1 MEPKQN
7 ACFLLPASQQD
18 PCCRDLYM
26 YICMLTDLLRRRV
39 CAVWTKL
46 KLNLC
51 VETVEYIH
59 MEITQIHKAYVVY
72 EDVKAL
78 KILATYHQILFPA
91 EPAKTSISNPT
102 SII

>member
-1 MEPKQN
+1 MHVS
-7 ACFLLPASQQD
+7 CCQQD
-18 PCCRDLYM
+18 PCCCDLYM

-59 MEITQIHKAYVVY
+59 MEIRQIHKAY

>member
-1 MEPKQN
+1 MHVSCCQQ
-7 ACFLLPASQQD
+7 ASRTLVAVI
-18 PCCRDLYM
+18 CTCT
-26 YICMLTDLLRRRV
+26 YICMFTDLLRRRV

-59 MEITQIHKAYVVY
+59 MEIRQIHKAYVVY